1 EEEEKEEEEEE
12 EEGKRVL
19 PPEKT
24 KGRSL
29 LTSASPAGRPPT
41 QRPRHAGWREERGGM
56 RRRRRRQGDKTP
68 AGRQLG
74 AAPGC
79 SRPCRRVAG
88 ADAPSARAGPCA
100 CARGAVPTGE
110 EGADGGAQRSGIC
123 LYLATTSTSSSSQPR
138 KYLTS
143 SPRLRGRPWRCP
155 GRAPWKAAAQGAGPE
170 PPPQREAPRPR
181 EAVGAPAGSR
191 GAPR

>member
-1 EEEEKEEEEEE
+1 
-12 EEGKRVL
+12 R
-19 PPEKT
+19 
-24 KGRSL
+24 R
-29 LTSASPAGRPPT
+29 R
-41 QRPRHAGWREERGGM
+41 

-143 SPRLRGRPWRCP
+143 SPRLRGADSPRLLRPT
-155 GRAPWKAAAQGAGPE
+155 PWATWFGWMQLLGGHRRKAEGEFAG
-170 PPPQREAPRPR
+170 
-181 EAVGAPAGSR
+181 
-191 GAPR
+191 